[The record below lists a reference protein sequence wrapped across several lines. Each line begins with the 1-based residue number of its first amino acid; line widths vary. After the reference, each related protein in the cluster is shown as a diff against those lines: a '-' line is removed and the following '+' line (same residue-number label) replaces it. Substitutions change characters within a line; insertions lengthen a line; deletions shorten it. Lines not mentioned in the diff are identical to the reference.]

1 MDQWATWLSL
11 LSKIQG
17 CKGRGRK
24 KVGVGRGRAGQL
36 VKSSGQGRVT
46 VKLKAFSGQGGAV
59 LIIFRAGAAIFPG
72 AVAGRASL
80 I

>member
-1 MDQWATWLSL
+1 M
-11 LSKIQG
+11 QG
-17 CKGRGRK
+17 AGQK
-24 KVGVGRGRAGQL
+24 KSWGGAGQGRAGQL